1 MKLEQIPYF
10 VKFIFSCENGEC
22 FSTSDSEMLKFII
35 DQNSNEKIN
44 KLYIGQ
50 KLKFE
55 PIEENEKTY
64 EITDI
69 KIRHIFPDIDDHKIG
84 FDMEDCEYSQ
94 GENKE
99 WLFSILVSTK
109 VI

>member
-35 DQNSNEKIN
+35 DAKTKESISA
-44 KLYIGQ
+44 LSIGQ
-50 KLKFE
+50 KVMFE
-55 PIEENEKTY
+55 PTKDNNKTY

-69 KIRHIFPDIDDHKIG
+69 KIRHIFDDTEMHKYG
-84 FDMEDCEYSQ
+84 VDMEDCIYPQ
-94 GENKE
+94 GESKE
-99 WLFSILVSTK
+99 WLFSILISTK
-109 VI
+109 TI